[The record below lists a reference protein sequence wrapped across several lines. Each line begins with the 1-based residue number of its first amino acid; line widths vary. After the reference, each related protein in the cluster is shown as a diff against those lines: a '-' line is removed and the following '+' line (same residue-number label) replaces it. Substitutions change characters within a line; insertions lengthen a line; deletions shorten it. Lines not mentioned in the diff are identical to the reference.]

1 MRLYRYVFACYGAF
15 FSIVCSF
22 HAQGSVRLTGTAF
35 VIRAHPADRCPVG
48 SQFSGSRQCVFR
60 FNLVLIFRARIV
72 IRFRIHK
79 RLIGDFGPF
88 QSVITNHRHT
98 VYVKQVQGNA
108 GPCRSGRFG
117 AAQCQAAHHIDRVQL
132 VVRS

>member
-35 VIRAHPADRCPVG
+35 VIRTHPADRRPVG
-48 SQFSGSRQCVFR
+48 SQFSGSRQCIFR
-60 FNLVLIFRARIV
+60 FDLVLFFRARIV
-72 IRFRIHK
+72 VRFRIQK
-79 RLIGDFGPF
+79 RLIGDSGPF
-88 QSVITNHRHT
+88 QSVIADYRHT

-117 AAQCQAAHHIDRVQL
+117 AAQRQAAHYIDRVQL